1 MKGNLHICSNGSNIK
16 NKAPG
21 LLKLLF
27 DIFFPSF
34 PISKKKNLDF
44 LPHHLQS
51 GLEKSI
57 ERAIA
62 EGDVAKAEEMS
73 DRLATREVRCA
84 DKRSLGCS
92 CCDKS
97 G

>member
-1 MKGNLHICSNGSNIK
+1 MAIILKIR
-16 NKAPG
+16 PWG

-27 DIFFPSF
+27 DFFFST
-34 PISKKKNLDF
+34 PISKKKKKNDF
-44 LPHHLQS
+44 FFSPLLQS

-62 EGDVAKAEEMS
+62 EGDIAKAEEMS

-92 CCDKS
+92 RCDKS

>member
-1 MKGNLHICSNGSNIK
+1 M
-16 NKAPG
+16 
-21 LLKLLF
+21 KLLF
-27 DIFFPSF
+27 DFFFLSF
-34 PISKKKNLDF
+34 PISKKKKSDPPPL
-44 LPHHLQS
+44 LQS

-57 ERAIA
+57 EKAIA
-62 EGDVAKAEEMS
+62 EGDIAKAEEMS

-84 DKRSLGCS
+84 DKRSLGFS

>member
-1 MKGNLHICSNGSNIK
+1 MAIILKIR
-16 NKAPG
+16 PWG

-27 DIFFPSF
+27 DFFFLYPYF
-34 PISKKKNLDF
+34 KKKKKKRFFFSPL
-44 LPHHLQS
+44 LQS

-62 EGDVAKAEEMS
+62 EGDIAKAEEMS

-92 CCDKS
+92 RCDKS

>member
-1 MKGNLHICSNGSNIK
+1 MAIILKIR
-16 NKAPG
+16 PRG

-27 DIFFPSF
+27 DFFFLSLSF
-34 PISKKKNLDF
+34 PISKNKKNKNLDF

-62 EGDVAKAEEMS
+62 EGDVTKAEEMS

>member
-1 MKGNLHICSNGSNIK
+1 M
-16 NKAPG
+16 
-21 LLKLLF
+21 KLLF
-27 DIFFPSF
+27 DFFFFPPLSLSPHF
-34 PISKKKNLDF
+34 KKKKSDF
-44 LPHHLQS
+44 FFSLLLQS

-62 EGDVAKAEEMS
+62 EGDIAKAEEMS

-84 DKRSLGCS
+84 DKRSLGRS

>member
-1 MKGNLHICSNGSNIK
+1 MAIILKIR
-16 NKAPG
+16 PWG

-27 DIFFPSF
+27 DFFSLST
-34 PISKKKNLDF
+34 PISKKKKKKSEF
-44 LPHHLQS
+44 FPPLPQS

-57 ERAIA
+57 EKAIA
-62 EGDVAKAEEMS
+62 EGDIAKAEEMS